1 MKQDLTAMILAA
13 GLGTRLQSLTHDRP
27 KALVELN
34 GKPLLQH
41 CIENLISN
49 DFHHIVINVH
59 HYGEQIIDFVSQHH
73 FDADIAISDERDL
86 LMDTGGGIIK
96 ATSLFKDSKAVLV
109 HNVDIISNVDFM
121 TLGQQF
127 LDSGDDAWLL
137 TQDRETNRKLMFDE
151 KSQLVGWMN
160 KAEGLYKWVHP
171 EGSALRQAQG
181 PQQIQDQGSQQ
192 MQDQGSQQMQAQ
204 GPQQTQAH
212 GAALQ
217 YKEMAFSG
225 LHFFRSD
232 LFNPFEEKP
241 QSVIDLYLH
250 LAQHNRILSK
260 PIQPDYWFDLGKP
273 EQLQAAETFLK
284 TQRP

>member
-41 CIENLISN
+41 CIDDLTENG
-49 DFHHIVINVH
+49 FHHIVINVH
-59 HYGEQIIDFVSQHH
+59 HFGEQIIDFVNSHH
-73 FDADIAISDERDL
+73 FDAEIEISDERDL

-96 ATSLFKDSKAVLV
+96 ASPLFKGSKAVLI
-109 HNVDIISNVDFM
+109 HNVDIVCNVDFK

-137 TQDRETNRKLMFDE
+137 TQDRVTNRKLLFDE
-151 KSQLVGWMN
+151 GNQLIGWMN
-160 KAEGLYKWVHP
+160 KTEGQYKWVNLSYP
-171 EGSALRQAQG
+171 N
-181 PQQIQDQGSQQ
+181 
-192 MQDQGSQQMQAQ
+192 
-204 GPQQTQAH
+204 
-212 GAALQ
+212 

-232 LFNPFEEKP
+232 LFTKFEVKR

-250 LAQHNRILSK
+250 LAKQNRIVSK
-260 PIQPDYWFDLGKP
+260 PIKPDYWFDLGKP
-273 EQLQAAETFLK
+273 EQLKTAETFLK